1 MNNPNNPQN
10 RPPQTPPYQQYPRPQ
25 EPHRQSPSGGEL
37 FVGLNILSKI
47 GVVFIILG
55 VIAFA
60 AVSEGYLPPM
70 ARTVMIFAVG
80 AVMAGAGEVFYRM
93 HSAIFARA
101 LTLGAIIDI
110 AVSVLISYYAL
121 GSINTVAAIGIA
133 AGMSLGG
140 MMLAWRYKSQTVM
153 IITLICAFLPFFAAS
168 ADKGGFFSVLTYLL
182 VIQGAAV
189 IVAAHKKWVGVMPTG
204 MACNFIIVI
213 CMVFYSA
220 MYTLSPFI
228 TAILV
233 SAYTLLSYGIYSAY
247 SLVSAKRK
255 SGKMSAGCQA
265 LFITAQ
271 TVTIFAVLC
280 LMLIFADR
288 ASAGAALFMLAAIYL
303 GLRIAFAVTEG
314 NKTTAVTCID
324 NLLLAVVSL
333 AIFTAFVGRYAYFV
347 FHLFAAAVMV
357 WGILSKR
364 KMLKIWGYILLSVAE
379 IYFLLYCCTANLEMF
394 MWQFTFNAA
403 VWLGLMIFGIARKG
417 EGVPFGLYTSAAAV
431 NLGAYASYM
440 LSVKLTGMLIETG
453 AIVRSAEGLYAAAFT
468 AAAWLLLGFAAGK
481 LRHMKK
487 GAAGLSLSLYTVGLL
502 FLLTANIHNAQA
514 AESTVPA
521 IIVTVA
527 LNVFSVAA
535 ALDMALKIKSLAPKF
550 ARAVG
555 LVVSAYGLYALT
567 VTLGSNKWVV
577 FASCIIS
584 IVYLAMAALWIV
596 FGFRRSNALLRRF
609 GLALALLSAAKLF
622 LFDFRGLDAAG
633 RTLMFIG
640 FGLTLLCISFAYG
653 FVSRKM
659 KNK

>member
-1 MNNPNNPQN
+1 MNNLNNPQN

-60 AVSEGYLPPM
+60 AVSEGYLPPI
-70 ARTVMIFAVG
+70 ARTIMIFAVG

-121 GSINTVAAIGIA
+121 GSINTVAAIGIT

-140 MMLAWRYKSQTVM
+140 MTLAWRYKSQTVM

-220 MYTLSPFI
+220 TYTLSPFI

-233 SAYTLLSYGIYSAY
+233 SAYTMLSYGIYSAY
-247 SLVSAKRK
+247 SLVSAKRNG
-255 SGKMSAGCQA
+255 GKMSAGCQA

-314 NKTTAVTCID
+314 NKTAAVTCID

-379 IYFLLYCCTANLEMF
+379 IYFLFYCCTANLEMF

-417 EGVPFGLYTSAAAV
+417 EGVPFGLYTSAVTV

-487 GAAGLSLSLYTVGLL
+487 GAAGLSLSLYMVGMLC
-502 FLLTANIHNAQA
+502 LLTANIHNAQA

>member
-1 MNNPNNPQN
+1 MNNPNTPQN
-10 RPPQTPPYQQYPRPQ
+10 RPPYTQYQQYPQNP
-25 EPHRQSPSGGEL
+25 PPKQSPSGGEL

-70 ARTVMIFAVG
+70 ARTIMIFAVG
-80 AVMAGAGEVFYRM
+80 AVMAGAGELFYRM

-101 LTLGAIIDI
+101 LTLGAIIDV
-110 AVSVLISYYAL
+110 AVSVLISYYGL
-121 GSINTVAAIGIA
+121 VSINWIAAIGI
-133 AGMSLGG
+133 GTGLSLGG
-140 MMLAWRYKSQTVM
+140 MTLAWRYKSRTVM
-153 IITLICAFLPFFAAS
+153 ITTLICAFLPFWAAI
-168 ADKGGFFSVLTYLL
+168 AEKAGFFSVLTYLL

-189 IVAAHKKWVGVMPTG
+189 IVAAHKKWIAVMPTG
-204 MACNFIIVI
+204 MACNIITII
-213 CMVFYSA
+213 CMPFFAELHTNSG
-220 MYTLSPFI
+220 SFI
-228 TAILV
+228 TAMLV

-247 SLVSAKRK
+247 SLVSAKR
-255 SGKMSAGCQA
+255 SGGAMSAGSRT

-271 TVTIFAVLC
+271 TITIFVVLII
-280 LMLIFADR
+280 MLIYTDR

-303 GLRIAFAVTEG
+303 GLRIAFAATVG
-314 NKTTAVTCID
+314 NKTTVVTCID
-324 NLLLAVVSL
+324 NLFLAAVSL
-333 AIFTAFVGRYAYFV
+333 AIFTAFVGRYAYLI

-357 WGILSKR
+357 WGLLSNR
-364 KMLKIWGYILLSVAE
+364 KMLRVWGYILLSLAE
-379 IYFLLYCCTANLEMF
+379 AYFLIYCCTANIEFF
-394 MWQFTFNAA
+394 MWQFTLN
-403 VWLGLMIFGIARKG
+403 VLIWLGLMIFNIVRKK
-417 EGVPFGLYTSAAAV
+417 EGVPFDLYTAAVMV

-440 LSVKLTGMLIETG
+440 LSVKLMGALIETG
-453 AIVRSAEGLYAAAFT
+453 AVAGGTQGLYSTAFS
-468 AAAWLLLGFAAGK
+468 AAAWLLLGFVSGK

-487 GAAGLSLSLYTVGLL
+487 GAAWLSLSLYTVGLL

-514 AESTVPA
+514 AESTVLA
-521 IIVTVA
+521 VILTIV
-527 LNVFSVAA
+527 LNVASVAA
-535 ALDMALKIKSLAPKF
+535 TLDMALKIKSLAPKF

-567 VTLGSNKWVV
+567 ITLGSNKWVV

-596 FGFRRSNALLRRF
+596 FGFKRSNALLRRF

-622 LFDFRGLDAAG
+622 LFDFRGLDAVG

-653 FVSRKM
+653 FVSKKM
-659 KNK
+659 KNR